1 MTTQSATLTHLQDL
15 LSDLPPDSLS
25 AVEQFVQL
33 VREQAQHDQT
43 LKVVAERPAYLCP
56 TVLLPADSLDRWL
69 NLSPTGYDGD
79 ALADTEALYD
89 EEH

>member
-15 LSDLPPDSLS
+15 LTDLPQDSLS
-25 AVEQFVQL
+25 AVEQFVQF
-33 VREQAQHDQT
+33 VRERAQHGQM
-43 LKVVAERPAYLCP
+43 LKIVAERPAYLYP
-56 TVLLPADSLDRWL
+56 TVPLPADSLDRWL

-89 EEH
+89 EDH

>member
-1 MTTQSATLTHLQDL
+1 MTMTTQSAALTHLQDL

-33 VREQAQHDQT
+33 VREQAQHGQT
-43 LKVVAERPAYLCP
+43 LRAVAERPAYLYP
-56 TVLLPADSLDRWL
+56 TVLLPADSLDAL
-69 NLSPTGYDGD
+69 IGVAPAVGGD

-89 EEH
+89 GV